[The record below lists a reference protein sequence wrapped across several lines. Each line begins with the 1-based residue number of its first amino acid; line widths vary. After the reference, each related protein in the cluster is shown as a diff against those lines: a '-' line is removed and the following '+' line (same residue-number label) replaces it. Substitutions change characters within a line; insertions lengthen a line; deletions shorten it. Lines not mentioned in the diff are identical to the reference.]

1 MADRAKFTGSI
12 QHTEDTLQRLFKTEY
27 RTYHQPRILAQ
38 LAIGFVMAALALTV
52 EMDRILQAV
61 LLLVGC
67 LLMIGRDFPAS
78 VRADKAVDDRRGSL
92 PENVCS
98 FFGGSLEL
106 SGEGRMR
113 LKYDR
118 FQRLVEDNEYLYLF
132 LGSRSV
138 CMIDKATIKGG
149 SAEELKAFVAER
161 TGLTWRRNRS
171 FFTMNLTDL
180 RQMIRD
186 RRIRRP

>member
-1 MADRAKFTGSI
+1 MAERAKFTGSVR
-12 QHTEDTLQRLFKTEY
+12 HTEDTIQRLFKTEY

-38 LAIGFVMAALALTV
+38 LAVGFVMAALALTV

-61 LLLVGC
+61 LLLFGC

-78 VRADKAVDDRRGSL
+78 VRADKAVDDRRGRL

-98 FFGGSLEL
+98 FFDGSLEL
-106 SGEGRMR
+106 SGEGSMR

-138 CMIDKATIKGG
+138 CMIDKATVRGG
-149 SAEELKAFVAER
+149 SAEALKAFVAER

-171 FFTMNLTDL
+171 FFTMNLADL
-180 RQMIRD
+180 RQMLRD
-186 RRIRRP
+186 RRVR

>member
-12 QHTEDTLQRLFKTEY
+12 RHTENTLQRLFKTEY

-38 LAIGFVMAALALTV
+38 LAVGFVMAALALTV
-52 EMDRILQAV
+52 EMDRIPQAV
-61 LLLVGC
+61 LLLFGC

-78 VRADKAVDDRRGSL
+78 VRADKALDDRKGKL
-92 PENVCS
+92 PENVCA

-106 SGEGRMR
+106 SGEGSMR

-118 FQRLVEDNEYLYLF
+118 FQRLVEDDEYLYLF

-138 CMIDKATIKGG
+138 CMIDKTTIRGG
-149 SAEELKAFVAER
+149 SAEELKSFVAER

-171 FFTMNLTDL
+171 FLTMNLTDL
-180 RQMIRD
+180 RQMLRD
-186 RRIRRP
+186 RRRR

>member
-1 MADRAKFTGSI
+1 MANQAKFVGSI

-38 LAIGFVMAALALTV
+38 LAAGFVMAALALTV

-61 LLLVGC
+61 LLLFGC

-78 VRADKAVDDRRGSL
+78 VRADKAMDDRKGIL
-92 PENVCS
+92 PENICT
-98 FFGGSLEL
+98 FFGGCLEL
-106 SGEGRMR
+106 SGEGTMR

-138 CMIDKATIKGG
+138 CMIDKTTVKGG
-149 SAEELKAFVAER
+149 TPEELKAFVAER
-161 TGLTWRRNRS
+161 TGLSWRRNRS

-180 RQMIRD
+180 RQMLRD
-186 RRIRRP
+186 RRSR

>member
-1 MADRAKFTGSI
+1 
-12 QHTEDTLQRLFKTEY
+12 
-27 RTYHQPRILAQ
+27 
-38 LAIGFVMAALALTV
+38 
-52 EMDRILQAV
+52 
-61 LLLVGC
+61 
-67 LLMIGRDFPAS
+67 MIGGG
-78 VRADKAVDDRRGSL
+78 KL
-92 PENVCS
+92 PENVCA

-106 SGEGRMR
+106 SGEGSMR
-113 LKYDR
+113 LEYGR
-118 FQRLVEDNEYLYLF
+118 FQRLVEDSGYLYLF

-186 RRIRRP
+186 RRIR

>member
-38 LAIGFVMAALALTV
+38 LAVGFVMAALALTV
-52 EMDRILQAV
+52 EMSRTLQAV
-61 LLLVGC
+61 LLLIGC

-78 VRADKAVDDRRGSL
+78 VRADKAMDDRRGKL
-92 PENVCS
+92 PENVCA

-106 SGEGRMR
+106 SGEGTMR

-138 CMIDKATIKGG
+138 CMIDKTTIKGG
-149 SAEELKAFVAER
+149 SPEELKAYVAER

-171 FFTMNLTDL
+171 FFTMNLADL
-180 RQMIRD
+180 RQMLRD
-186 RRIRRP
+186 RQSR